1 MGGSM
6 VKKTGLMTAL
16 FFLGVSLTAQNVFSR
31 GEELFFQ
38 NKPQE
43 ALPLLEAAAAE
54 DPAPIKAGIYLG
66 IAYQQLDRLDEA
78 ISAFRKILPR
88 GGDETARIAFN
99 LGNVYYSK
107 GEFDMARQYYTQAIE
122 ADPAYGSAYLNRAN
136 ALISGGSLREALSDY
151 ELYLSLEPRSPKRS
165 RIEQVVALLR
175 QEFAAEERRRL
186 LAEAAARAEAERRQR
201 LMEEAAA
208 ALRTSAEESTGFS
221 VGAEEVQGYED
232 EFQLE

>member
-1 MGGSM
+1 M
-6 VKKTGLMTAL
+6 VKKPSLMTAL
-16 FFLGVSLTAQNVFSR
+16 FFLGISLTAQSAFSR
-31 GEELFFQ
+31 GEELFLQ
-38 NKPQE
+38 NKPRE
-43 ALPLLEAAAAE
+43 ALPLLEAAMEE
-54 DPAPIKAGIYLG
+54 DPVKAGLYLG

-78 ISAFRKILPR
+78 VAVFLRILFR

-99 LGNVYYSK
+99 LGNVYYK
-107 GEFDMARQYYTQAIE
+107 QGNFDAARQYYTQAIE
-122 ADPAYGSAYLNRAN
+122 ADPAYGPAYLNRAN

-175 QEFAAEERRRL
+175 EEFAAEERRRIQ
-186 LAEAAARAEAERRQR
+186 AEAAAQAEAERRQR

-221 VGAEEVQGYED
+221 AGAGEVQGYDD